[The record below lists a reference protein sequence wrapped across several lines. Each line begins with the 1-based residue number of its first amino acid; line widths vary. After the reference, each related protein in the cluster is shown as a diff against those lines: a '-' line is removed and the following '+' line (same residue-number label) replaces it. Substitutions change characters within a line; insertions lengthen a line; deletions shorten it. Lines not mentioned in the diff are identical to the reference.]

1 MVNPSDA
8 KDNLSLED
16 FMRNPPDNMEWV
28 NGKLLEKASITLKH
42 SKILGLLL
50 FNWKTYITSNAPAG
64 GSIDL
69 HVPCR
74 TNKHIRRPDLA
85 YLTPELIEK
94 FGKSKVFPQSFPL
107 IAEIVSSTDLAEDLF
122 LKAQE
127 YLKSGCLEVWLVFP
141 ESRLVFVITKE
152 QFLSFTCGQTVK
164 NQKVLAGFSIAID
177 ELLGLENVSIAQN
190 SEPEIN
196 QSVVNESGND
206 NCEFPEGLTDEAE
219 SISSLEHKVY
229 ERVKK
234 VLSEQLGI
242 KLDDLVPTYC
252 LGDANVDNLDMI
264 ELNMALE
271 EEFDIEIS
279 DEDAEA
285 IFKCS
290 FIFPSYSLSSSFSS
304 SSFSSSGYNYN
315 NSYNALEKDN
325 ALEKVNVLATVQDI
339 VDYIKQKI

>member
-16 FMRNPPDNMEWV
+16 FMINPPDNMEWV

-42 SKILGLLL
+42 SKILANLL

-69 HVPCR
+69 HLPCH

-127 YLKSGCLEVWLVFP
+127 YLDSGCLEVWLVLP
-141 ESRLVFVITKE
+141 ESRLVFVITKDH
-152 QFLSFTCGQTVK
+152 FLSFTCGQIVK
-164 NQKVLAGFSIAID
+164 SQKVLAGFSIAID
-177 ELLGLENVSIAQN
+177 ELLGLENASITQN
-190 SEPEIN
+190 SELEIN

-219 SISSLEHKVY
+219 MISSSEYEVY

-234 VLSEQLGI
+234 VLSEQLGVE
-242 KLDDLVPTYC
+242 LNEFVPTFC
-252 LGDANVDNLDMI
+252 LGDANVNAEDLI
-264 ELNMALE
+264 ELTIALE
-271 EEFDIEIS
+271 EEFDIKIS
-279 DEDAEA
+279 EKDAEA

-290 FIFPSYSLSSSFSS
+290 LFYFPSSFSS
-304 SSFSSSGYNYN
+304 SFPSSRFSSSVYSY
-315 NSYNALEKDN
+315 NSYNQIGKDN
-325 ALEKVNVLATVQDI
+325 ALEKFNVLATVQDI